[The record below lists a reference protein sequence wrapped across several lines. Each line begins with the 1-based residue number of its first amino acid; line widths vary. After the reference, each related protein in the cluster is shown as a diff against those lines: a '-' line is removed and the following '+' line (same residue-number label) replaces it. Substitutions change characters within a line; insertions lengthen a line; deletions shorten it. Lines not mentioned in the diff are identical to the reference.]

1 MADGKTVPTATLES
15 VGTIHVQLGEMIEVG
30 GGPKGTRVI
39 VDVVAAEM
47 ESEKIKASL
56 ATNDAADWLTVSA
69 DGSTGCLDVRLT
81 LKTDD
86 GEFIYVEYQGRAN
99 MAEGSIA
106 TAPTFQ
112 TGSEKYGW
120 LNSVQAVAAGNVNL
134 ETGELVYHLYEVK
147 IDISQLYT
155 RI

>member
-1 MADGKTVPTATLES
+1 MADGKTIPQATLES
-15 VGTIHVQLGEMIEVG
+15 VGTIKVQLGDMIEVG
-30 GGPKGTRVI
+30 NGPKGNRIV
-39 VDVVAAEM
+39 VDVVSAEM
-47 ESEKIKASL
+47 NSDKIKAAL

-86 GEFIYVEYQGRAN
+86 GRFVYVEYQGRAD
-99 MAEGSIA
+99 MGKGLIA

-112 TGSEKYGW
+112 TGSEKYAW

-134 ETGELVYHLYEVK
+134 DTGELMYHLYEVK
-147 IDISQLYT
+147 IAV
-155 RI
+155 

>member
-1 MADGKTVPTATLES
+1 MADGKTIPKATLES
-15 VGTIHVQLGEMIEVG
+15 VGTIKVQLGDMVEVG
-30 GGPKGTRVI
+30 GGPKGTRIV
-39 VDVVAAEM
+39 VDVVSAEM
-47 ESEKIKASL
+47 NSDKIKASL

-86 GEFIYVEYQGRAN
+86 GQFVYVEYQGRAD
-99 MAEGSIA
+99 MGKGLIA

-112 TGSEKYGW
+112 TGSEKYAW

-134 ETGELVYHLYEVK
+134 DTGELMYNLYEVK
-147 IDISQLYT
+147 ISV
-155 RI
+155 

>member
-1 MADGKTVPTATLES
+1 MADGKTIPKATLES
-15 VGTIHVQLGEMIEVG
+15 VGTIKVQLGDMIEVG
-30 GGPKGTRVI
+30 GGPKGTRIV
-39 VDVVAAEM
+39 VDVVSAEM
-47 ESEKIKASL
+47 NSDKIKASL

-86 GEFIYVEYQGRAN
+86 DQFVYVEYQGRAD
-99 MAEGSIA
+99 MGKGLIA

-112 TGSEKYGW
+112 TGSEKYAW

-134 ETGELVYHLYEVK
+134 DTGELMYHLYEVK
-147 IDISQLYT
+147 ISV
-155 RI
+155 

>member
-1 MADGKTVPTATLES
+1 MADGKTIPKATLES
-15 VGTIHVQLGEMIEVG
+15 VGTIKVQLGDMVEVG
-30 GGPKGTRVI
+30 GGPKGTRIV
-39 VDVVAAEM
+39 VDVVSAEM
-47 ESEKIKASL
+47 NSDKIKASL

-86 GEFIYVEYQGRAN
+86 DQFVYVEYQGRAD
-99 MAEGSIA
+99 MGKGLIA

-112 TGSEKYGW
+112 TGSEKYAW

-134 ETGELVYHLYEVK
+134 DTGELMYHLYEVK
-147 IDISQLYT
+147 ISV
-155 RI
+155 

>member
-30 GGPKGTRVI
+30 GGPKGTRVF
-39 VDVVAAEM
+39 VYVVSADM
-47 ESEKIKASL
+47 ESENIKASL

-86 GEFIYVEYQGRAN
+86 EEFIYVEYQGRA
-99 MAEGSIA
+99 
-106 TAPTFQ
+106 
-112 TGSEKYGW
+112 KY
-120 LNSVQAVAAGNVNL
+120 
-134 ETGELVYHLYEVK
+134 
-147 IDISQLYT
+147 
-155 RI
+155 